1 MYFDDFFLPL
11 EIFYRLSV
19 AEMHVAYGYICI
31 FVCFNADPVDVVRYC
46 SFNSSVIFGAI
57 VLAMRDVLNSH
68 A

>member
-1 MYFDDFFLPL
+1 
-11 EIFYRLSV
+11 
-19 AEMHVAYGYICI
+19 MHVAYGYICI